1 MWEMSMKMR
10 SLAVACLAGLVGT
23 LVGELASAQP
33 HREDVQ
39 AILVQSGVSGGLCLV
54 VGANSPELAEA
65 IAEKSSLYVQM
76 LQPDQEKARTWGM
89 RVARSSRREQL
100 AVRNALFAAD
110 AYSSKLFNL
119 IIVDDAASLGR
130 VALADI
136 YRILTPRGVV
146 MFRSLPRG
154 VAAKANQLGMQSV
167 RISGWEASFRKPL
180 TPEQWQLPLALK
192 WQAGP
197 RSQIANGYTGI
208 ATGDGKLFYMERL
221 ELDEGDLNQSAAVV
235 FARDAYNGR
244 TLWTWEAPGG
254 WNPYNSLAI
263 TGDGR
268 LFARSGNNK
277 VFRLDSATGKV
288 LSEVVPSVHREARIS
303 LLNDDLFSL
312 SGDIYSTKTGKFLWK
327 FPKHQYQPMRG
338 TLIGENIYFCDG
350 THLQSRRLTDG
361 IERWTKPLPKQ
372 PAPFG
377 SLSRAGD
384 YLMIRLKDNARRGG
398 SRDECRI
405 AILNPTDGTL
415 RWSYTWKV
423 RISTNERYFDASD
436 VKLTTVGESL
446 LMYYRHNREGSYDDE
461 VVVTRIHLGTGK
473 VEFENRVLKNV
484 GDYHGCFPELLLG
497 DYIAYYDLWINK
509 KTLESSLNKMP
520 HPACFFGMTSGNG
533 LVYNF
538 PSRKSGPITAVG
550 PVDATLTEVP
560 SKSTLRT
567 FARATTSDET
577 GPEDWPMFRGNAAGG
592 NFTKSRLGTQ
602 WVKSWEASVGQ
613 SGKTFGVMS
622 SQRTGL
628 TQAVSAYG
636 LVVVSDID
644 GQRIVALDTAEGK
657 QQWVY
662 HVGARVDYPPT
673 LYRGLCLFA
682 ARDGWV
688 HCLDAKTGTLVYK
701 LLAAPREFFIG
712 GREKLESKWAP
723 SSDVLIANG
732 TAYVSYEGGGIAF
745 KPETGEMVEV
755 DHPGEIASGKH
766 ATAGGRE
773 LLISYD
779 TVIKGNSIPRT
790 IEDNW
795 HGFTRRRFGRN
806 LDARVLAFDDSLT
819 LAYIFKTK
827 GQDWANNGWQHLM
840 AIGMAPK
847 KPLWTSDPIELVVDD
862 MVLTQQHLFCVGHYQ
877 RIKKDP
883 ELWVVSRTDGTV
895 VSKMPVDGYPAF
907 LGMSAAGGRL
917 FIATREGKLIG
928 LQPRQ

>member
-1 MWEMSMKMR
+1 MSMKMHR
-10 SLAVACLAGLVGT
+10 LSVACLAVLVGA
-23 LVGELASAQP
+23 LVGDLAFAQP

-39 AILVQSGVSGGLCLV
+39 GILNQSGVSGGLCLV
-54 VGANSPELAEA
+54 VGAKSPA
-65 IAEKSSLYVQM
+65 IAEALADKSSLYVQM
-76 LQPDQEKARTWGM
+76 LQPDHEKARTWGM
-89 RVARSSRREQL
+89 RVARRGGRDQL
-100 AVRNALFAAD
+100 GVRNASFAAD

-119 IIVDDAASLGR
+119 IVVDDAASLGR

-146 MFRSLPRG
+146 MFRRLPKG
-154 VAAKANQLGMQSV
+154 VAARAKQLDMQPV
-167 RISGWEASFRKPL
+167 KVSGWEASFRRPLKPA
-180 TPEQWQLPLALK
+180 QWKLPLALK

-221 ELDEGDLNQSAAVV
+221 ELDEGDLNKSAAVV

-254 WNPYNSLAI
+254 WNRYNSLAI
-263 TGDGR
+263 TSDGR
-268 LFARSGNNK
+268 LFARCGNSK

-303 LLNDDLFSL
+303 LLNDDLFSVG
-312 SGDIYSTKTGKFLWK
+312 GDIYSTKTGKFLWK

-338 TLIGENIYFCDG
+338 TIIRDNIYFCDG
-350 THLQSRRLTDG
+350 ANLQSRRLADG
-361 IERWTKPLPKQ
+361 LERWTKPIPKQ

-384 YLMIRLKDNARRGG
+384 YLMMRMKDTARRGG

-405 AILNPTDGTL
+405 AILNPTDGTV

-423 RISTNERYFDASD
+423 RISTNERYFNASK
-436 VKLTTVGESL
+436 VKLTTVGDNL
-446 LMYYRHNREGSYDDE
+446 LMYYRHNREGSYADE
-461 VVVTRIHLGTGK
+461 VVVTRLNLGTGN
-473 VEFENRVLKNV
+473 VEIENRVLKNA
-484 GDYHGCFPELLLG
+484 GDYHGCFPELQLG

-509 KTLESSLNKMP
+509 KTLESSLNRMP

-550 PVDATLTEVP
+550 PADATLKEGP
-560 SKSTLRT
+560 GESTLKT
-567 FARATTSDET
+567 FARATTSEET
-577 GPEDWPMFRGNAAGG
+577 KPDDWPMFRGNAAGG

-602 WVKSWEASVGQ
+602 FVKSWEASVGR

-644 GQRIVALDTAEGK
+644 GQRIVALDAAEGK
-657 QQWVY
+657 EKWVF
-662 HVGARVDYPPT
+662 HVGGRVDYPPT

-688 HCLDAKTGTLVYK
+688 YCLDAKTGTLVYK

-712 GREKLESKWAP
+712 GREKLESKWAL

-732 TAYVSYEGGGIAF
+732 RAYVSYEGGGLAF
-745 KPETGEMVEV
+745 KPETGEIVEV
-755 DHPGEIASGKH
+755 DHPGEIALGKQ
-766 ATAGGRE
+766 ATPGGRE

-779 TVIKGNSIPRT
+779 SVIKGNSIPRT
-790 IEDNW
+790 NEDNW

-819 LAYIFKTK
+819 LAYIFKPK
-827 GQDWANNGWQHLM
+827 GQGWANKGWLHLM
-840 AIGMAPK
+840 AINTEPK

-862 MVLTQQHLFCVGHYQ
+862 MVLTQQHFFCVGHYQ
-877 RIKKDP
+877 RIKKAP
-883 ELWVVSRTDGTV
+883 ELWVVSRRDGTV
-895 VSKMPVDGYPAF
+895 VSKMPVNGYPAF

-917 FIATREGKLIG
+917 FIATREGKLIC
-928 LQPRQ
+928 LQSRE